1 MNETSILI
9 NHARIKLGITQ
20 DFQCFDNPINEE
32 QYNSQVKWIVGEDE
46 HRNAVYGDTQLITWQ
61 QVQQYATEAEQFWKL
76 ILVRRERDKRL
87 VETDWWAVADRTMT
101 QEQKDYRQSLRDITN
116 NCNPQLDEND
126 QLILSSINWPTKP
139 E

>member
-1 MNETSILI
+1 MNDTCFLI

-32 QYNSQVKWIVGEDE
+32 QYNNQVRWIVGEDANG
-46 HRNAVYGDTQLITWQ
+46 NALYGNTQLVTWQ
-61 QVQQYATEAEQFWKL
+61 QVQQYVSEAEQNWKL
-76 ILVRRERDKRL
+76 RLVRQERDKRL

-116 NCNPQLDEND
+116 NCNPLLDGND